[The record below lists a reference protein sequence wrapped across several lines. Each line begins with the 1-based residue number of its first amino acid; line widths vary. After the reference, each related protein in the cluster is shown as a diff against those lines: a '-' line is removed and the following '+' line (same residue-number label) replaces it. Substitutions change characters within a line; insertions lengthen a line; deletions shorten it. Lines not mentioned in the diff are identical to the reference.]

1 MSGVGM
7 LPYRHRHRYRD
18 RHRLVGVAVLAA
30 SVLAACSSDSKGA
43 ADTSAPTVPSVESTT
58 TQRSTTSTNAVATT
72 STASIATSASTTT
85 TPATTEPATTATT
98 VTPTTGTATT
108 VPATTVPPTTATTAP
123 TTAVPVTTIASDAGP
138 LEFVDGKL
146 LGIAQGTELAFA
158 TAALGVTPVRLNDVE
173 FDPPVIG
180 CTGTP
185 DPWVIR
191 TGGLTL
197 VFESLPGEEP
207 ILSNWTYTGG
217 PVAGFTEIIAPNG
230 IRIGDP
236 RSAVE
241 AANPGF
247 LDLIDQI
254 DVNEPFYLRYDV
266 ENDVV
271 NWFGIVDCLF
281 ETEGEGG

>member
-1 MSGVGM
+1 MSCVGKS
-7 LPYRHRHRYRD
+7 LHRHRYRH
-18 RHRLVGVAVLAA
+18 RSRLVGVAVLAA
-30 SVLAACSSDSKGA
+30 SVVAACSSDSKGA
-43 ADTSAPTVPSVESTT
+43 ADTSAATVPSVESTT
-58 TQRSTTSTNAVATT
+58 TQQSTAPTTAVATT
-72 STASIATSASTTT
+72 TSASIATSAPTTT
-85 TPATTEPATTATT
+85 TPATTEPATTTTTVTATT
-98 VTPTTGTATT
+98 VTATT
-108 VPATTVPPTTATTAP
+108 VPATTVTTATTAP
-123 TTAVPVTTIASDAGP
+123 ATAAPATTIAGGAGP

-158 TAALGVTPVRLNDVE
+158 TTALGVTPVRLNDAE

-247 LDLIDQI
+247 LDLVDQI
-254 DVNEPFYLRYDV
+254 DVFEPFYLRYDV